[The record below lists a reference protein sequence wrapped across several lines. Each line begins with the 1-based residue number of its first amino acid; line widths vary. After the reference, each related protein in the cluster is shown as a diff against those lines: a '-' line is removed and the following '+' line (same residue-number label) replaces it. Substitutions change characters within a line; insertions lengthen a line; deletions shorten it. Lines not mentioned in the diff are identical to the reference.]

1 MHDYEA
7 WVKCHLDDLW
17 IFDKLILAKK
27 LGYLCG
33 PADVAVPES
42 NNYIVR
48 PCVNLAGMG
57 IGAELRFLEKGKW
70 DLEPGY
76 FWCQEFKGRHLS
88 VDYAIDPNS
97 RTISQGE
104 TIEGFRSLANPI
116 WKFDKWVRVKDKLKI
131 NFMLTK
137 LKGSYEHVNCEFIG
151 GRLIEMHLRHNTDM
165 GDYDEIIPV
174 WEDELASTTPPDG
187 YIYVEDKDYN
197 RLGFFKR

>member
-1 MHDYEA
+1 MYDYEA
-7 WVKCHLDDLW
+7 WVKCHPDDLW
-17 IFDKLILAKK
+17 IFDKLILAIK

-57 IGAELRFLEKGKW
+57 IGAELRFLEKGRW

-88 VDYAIDPNS
+88 VDYAIDPIS
-97 RTISQGE
+97 RTIEQGE
-104 TIEGFRSLANPI
+104 TIEGFRSPANPI
-116 WKFDKWVRVKDKLKI
+116 WKFDKWVRVNDKLKI

-137 LKGSYEHVNCEFIG
+137 LKGSYEHINCEFIG
-151 GRLIEMHLRHNTDM
+151 GRLIEMHLRHNTEM
-165 GDYDEIIPV
+165 GDYNEIIPV
-174 WEDELASTTPPDG
+174 WEDELVSTTPPEN

-197 RLGFFKR
+197 RIGFFKR

>member
-1 MHDYEA
+1 MYDYEA
-7 WVKCHLDDLW
+7 WVTCHPDDLW

-33 PADVAVPES
+33 PADVGVPES

-57 IGAELRFLEKGKW
+57 IGAELRFLEKGRW

-76 FWCQEFKGRHLS
+76 FWCKPFKGRHLS
-88 VDYAIDPNS
+88 VDYAIDPKS
-97 RTISQGE
+97 RVIEQGV
-104 TIEGFRSLANPI
+104 TTEGFRSPTNPI
-116 WKFDKWVRVKDKLKI
+116 WKFDRWVRVDDKLKI

-151 GRLIEMHLRHNTDM
+151 GRLIEMHLRSNTDM
-165 GDYDEIIPV
+165 GDYNEIIPV
-174 WEDELASTTPPDG
+174 WKNESITPPEN